1 MQMAKSDEQS
11 AELAEDEESQRILRV
26 RKLGNMSA
34 QDRLAAEAEEV
45 EKITKCKE
53 CAIRHE
59 ETVLC
64 RLQFG
69 TLTRGQVLRLVP
81 LYSQY
86 ARRYEAIEK
95 PAPQDTRRLFRL
107 RKRAGQTRPSMY
119 ASSQSIE
126 STCCSLVTG
135 ERKCVSQCYGVDS
148 GRRRRLRHSIRV
160 FLLSYSRV

>member
-11 AELAEDEESQRILRV
+11 AKLAEDEESQRILLV

-69 TLTRGQVLRLVP
+69 TSTRGQVLRRLP

-86 ARRYEAIEK
+86 AHRYEAIEK

-107 RKRAGQTRPSMY
+107 RKRAGQTKPSMY
-119 ASSQSIE
+119 ASSQFDREHVLQS
-126 STCCSLVTG
+126 CDG
-135 ERKCVSQCYGVDS
+135 
-148 GRRRRLRHSIRV
+148 
-160 FLLSYSRV
+160 